1 MLLYTGVVLMCVNL
15 EKYKNENI
23 DKIRIGSCLEL
34 YLLQDYFL
42 TGFDKVI
49 SFLDTNSN
57 LLNNQHLDILRKQI
71 IFNKELFNNTIN
83 IISSDIDKEEK
94 FCEYHSNFY

>member
-1 MLLYTGVVLMCVNL
+1 MLLYTGVVLMGVNL

-49 SFLDTNSN
+49 SF
-57 LLNNQHLDILRKQI
+57 
-71 IFNKELFNNTIN
+71 
-83 IISSDIDKEEK
+83 
-94 FCEYHSNFY
+94 